1 MGDNDTGDN
10 RSISDLSIGEIDR
23 ELVAIDEK
31 LDTVPAD
38 DFGARVDLR
47 TRREALRARAAQ
59 LSTDADEQRSSADIE
74 IEIRSLEQRIAVI
87 SGEMIDSEEQGGEG
101 NIPGPD
107 QQHRSPSAMNREIGD
122 AQGEPAMVRRLDDL
136 KAILRSRDVDVD

>member
-1 MGDNDTGDN
+1 MSDNDTGDN

-38 DFGARVDLR
+38 DFGVRVDLR

-59 LSTDADEQRSSADIE
+59 LNTDADEQRSSADIE

-87 SGEMIDSEEQGGEG
+87 SGEMIDSGEQGGEG

-122 AQGEPAMVRRLDDL
+122 AQGEPAMVRRRDDL
-136 KAILRSRDVDVD
+136 KAILRSRDVD